1 MDFSRIMRNLSSI
14 NAKQSNNIVPKV
26 VTTSDNSTKM
36 IKYYNE
42 FNKDT
47 VILYFDKQERLT
59 SWARLNGDVMT
70 RGLKITEENG
80 ESYWQIRK
88 YCDSC
93 DISSKKIPCFNN
105 KKKQPK
111 LNANNAPY
119 DDTFI
124 RRGKFGQDTENPNDI
139 RNWLDPI
146 SRFFKRNQ

>member
-14 NAKQSNNIVPKV
+14 NAKRPNNIVPKV
-26 VTTSDNSTKM
+26 VTTPDNSTKM

-47 VILYFDKQERLT
+47 MLLYFDKQERLT

-88 YCDSC
+88 FCESY

-105 KKKQPK
+105 KKKTTKVQRK
-111 LNANNAPY
+111 QCA
-119 DDTFI
+119 I
-124 RRGKFGQDTENPNDI
+124 R
-139 RNWLDPI
+139 
-146 SRFFKRNQ
+146 